1 MKFSLKITFSIA
13 FLLPCLL
20 SLLHSSYPVDTI
32 EEGFREQHTTA
43 LTIAGSDPSGGAGI
57 QADLKTFSAL
67 RCYGMSVI
75 TALTA
80 QNTQGVQ
87 AIQSLPAEF
96 IQSQMQSVFNDI
108 EVNAMKVGMLER
120 REIIETVA
128 TFLRG
133 FQNARNIV
141 IDPVMFSKTGHLLLA
156 EDAVEALKQL
166 IVPLATILTPN
177 THEAAKLLG
186 ISIKNE
192 EEMLG
197 AALNLLALGPQ
208 AVIVKG
214 GSCSPGNDCLVIKG
228 RVDPLWIRGPA
239 INTRH
244 VHGTGCSFSA
254 AITSYLAQGEEVLTA
269 VQKAKDYIN
278 GAIADGSYY
287 QLGKGVGPV
296 NHFYAAWPY
305 QYFTQKAWLETMPLF
320 RRIQEHPFIEKM
332 ADNSLESE
340 IFSFY
345 VQQDHLFLAE
355 RAKAF
360 AILAARAPSV
370 EVKDYLTLRAQQS
383 WEASEG
389 IFEKYAI
396 DRPSVIVMS
405 PACKDYTEYMVDIAQ
420 NGGFLEGLTA
430 QLPCSIMY
438 QKLGEHLRSN
448 FLQPNKFVVWVNTYS
463 SPERRKTV
471 EVFVGLVDKVALSD
485 THENIDAAKRAFQKA
500 SQYEFE
506 FWDGALNL
514 RHI

>member
-1 MKFSLKITFSIA
+1 MKYLPKITFSIV
-13 FLLPCLL
+13 FLLPCFLYI
-20 SLLHSSYPVDTI
+20 LHASYPVDTI
-32 EEGFREQHTTA
+32 EEGFIEKHTTA

-57 QADLKTFSAL
+57 KADLKTFSAL

-87 AIQSLPAEF
+87 AIQSLPAAF

-133 FQNARNIV
+133 YQNARNIV

-166 IVPLATILTPN
+166 IIPLATILTPN

-186 ISIKNE
+186 ISIRNE
-192 EEMLG
+192 EEMQE
-197 AALNLLALGPQ
+197 AALSLLALGPQ

-228 RVDPLWIRGPA
+228 MKDPLWIRGPA
-239 INTRH
+239 ISTTH

-254 AITSYLAQGEEVLTA
+254 AITSYLAQGEDVLTA

-305 QYFTQKAWLETMPLF
+305 Q
-320 RRIQEHPFIEKM
+320 HFIM
-332 ADNSLESE
+332 VPGNWT
-340 IFSFY
+340 
-345 VQQDHLFLAE
+345 
-355 RAKAF
+355 AKQ
-360 AILAARAPSV
+360 V
-370 EVKDYLTLRAQQS
+370 
-383 WEASEG
+383 
-389 IFEKYAI
+389 
-396 DRPSVIVMS
+396 
-405 PACKDYTEYMVDIAQ
+405 
-420 NGGFLEGLTA
+420 
-430 QLPCSIMY
+430 
-438 QKLGEHLRSN
+438 
-448 FLQPNKFVVWVNTYS
+448 
-463 SPERRKTV
+463 
-471 EVFVGLVDKVALSD
+471 
-485 THENIDAAKRAFQKA
+485 
-500 SQYEFE
+500 
-506 FWDGALNL
+506 
-514 RHI
+514 

>member
-75 TALTA
+75 MALTA

-177 THEAAKLLG
+177 THEDAKLLG
-186 ISIKNE
+186 TSIRNE
-192 EEMLG
+192 EEMQE
-197 AALNLLALGPQ
+197 AALSLLALGPQ

-228 RVDPLWIRGPA
+228 MKDPL
-239 INTRH
+239 
-244 VHGTGCSFSA
+244 
-254 AITSYLAQGEEVLTA
+254 
-269 VQKAKDYIN
+269 
-278 GAIADGSYY
+278 
-287 QLGKGVGPV
+287 
-296 NHFYAAWPY
+296 
-305 QYFTQKAWLETMPLF
+305 
-320 RRIQEHPFIEKM
+320 
-332 ADNSLESE
+332 
-340 IFSFY
+340 
-345 VQQDHLFLAE
+345 
-355 RAKAF
+355 
-360 AILAARAPSV
+360 
-370 EVKDYLTLRAQQS
+370 
-383 WEASEG
+383 
-389 IFEKYAI
+389 
-396 DRPSVIVMS
+396 
-405 PACKDYTEYMVDIAQ
+405 
-420 NGGFLEGLTA
+420 
-430 QLPCSIMY
+430 
-438 QKLGEHLRSN
+438 
-448 FLQPNKFVVWVNTYS
+448 
-463 SPERRKTV
+463 
-471 EVFVGLVDKVALSD
+471 
-485 THENIDAAKRAFQKA
+485 
-500 SQYEFE
+500 
-506 FWDGALNL
+506 
-514 RHI
+514 

>member
-1 MKFSLKITFSIA
+1 MKYLPKITLLTFVLLFSFFSLLKAS
-13 FLLPCLL
+13 C
-20 SLLHSSYPVDTI
+20 PVDTI
-32 EEGFREQHTTA
+32 EEGFVLQHTTA

-67 RCYGMSVI
+67 RCYGLSVI

-87 AIQSLPAEF
+87 AIQSLPAAF
-96 IQSQMQSVFNDI
+96 IQSQMQSVFDDI

-120 REIIETVA
+120 REIIEAVA
-128 TFLRG
+128 TFLHSLR
-133 FQNARNIV
+133 NTKNIV
-141 IDPVMFSKTGHLLLA
+141 IDPVMFSKTGYLLLA

-186 ISIKNE
+186 VSISNE

-197 AALNLLALGPQ
+197 AALSLLALGPQ

-228 RVDPLWIRGPA
+228 RTDPLWIRSPA

-254 AITSYLAQGEEVLTA
+254 AITSYLAQGDDVLTA
-269 VQKAKDYIN
+269 ARKAKDYIN
-278 GAIADGSYY
+278 GAIADGAYY

-296 NHFYAAWPY
+296 NHFYAAWPH
-305 QYFTQKAWLETMPLF
+305 QHFTQKVWLETMPLF
-320 RRIQEHPFIEKM
+320 RRIQEHPFIAKM

-355 RAKAF
+355 RTKAF
-360 AILAARAPSV
+360 AILARRAPSA
-370 EVKDYLTLRAQQS
+370 ELQEYLTIRAQQS
-383 WEASEG
+383 QEASER
-389 IFEKYAI
+389 IFEKYTV
-396 DRPSVIVMS
+396 DLPSINIMS
-405 PACKDYTEYMVDIAQ
+405 PACKAYTEYMIDVAEK
-420 NGGFLEGLTA
+420 GSFLEGLAA
-430 QLPCSIMY
+430 QLPCSLMY
-438 QKLGEHLRSN
+438 QKLGEYVHSN
-448 FLQPNKFVVWVNTYS
+448 FSQPNSFVVWINTYS
-463 SPERRKTV
+463 SPERRKVV
-471 EVFVGLVDKVALSD
+471 ETFVEFVDQIAALD
-485 THENIDAAKRAFQKA
+485 THENVSAAKKAFEKA

-506 FWDGALNL
+506 FWEDAFNL
-514 RHI
+514 KLA